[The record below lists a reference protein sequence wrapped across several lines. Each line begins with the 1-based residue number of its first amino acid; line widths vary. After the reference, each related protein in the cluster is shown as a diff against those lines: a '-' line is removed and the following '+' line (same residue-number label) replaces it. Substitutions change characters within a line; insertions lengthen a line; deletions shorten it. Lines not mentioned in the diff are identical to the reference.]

1 MKKIK
6 AIREFICYNQK
17 EIIQY
22 EFLVS
27 ERHRNLR
34 LLLGNDS
41 STKKDIEECYDTLLK
56 VAYDG
61 LIFIYQNNIGL
72 INNIFKS
79 IGIPNSPKVTIKTL
93 EDSSVLDFFRSNK
106 TNKFEVSSIKSNT
119 GFDCIMSS
127 PKTMYYLNHDLE
139 KSFLD
144 GEYVNPRLDDSLKE
158 KLRNGTILWKDCWK
172 PLYDGSKDEYLSTL
186 IIPMAIR
193 INDDDDSLFKEK
205 FSENISHG
213 ESSRT
218 VWGFLCFDYP
228 ERNVLKE
235 YEEDVKNVSY
245 IIADVLSLY
254 LMFFYNHISGS
265 TTFSKAMKIISDK

>member
-1 MKKIK
+1 MKTNK

-27 ERHRNLR
+27 EKHRDLR
-34 LLLGNDS
+34 KLVDKKNP
-41 STKKDIEECYDTLLK
+41 TKEDVEKHYNMLIDT
-56 VAYDG
+56 AYDG
-61 LIFIYQNNIGL
+61 LIKIYQDNIDL
-72 INNIFKS
+72 INNIFKAT
-79 IGIPNSPKVTIKTL
+79 GIPKAPKVTVKTL
-93 EDSSVLDFFRSNK
+93 EDGSVLDFFRSNK
-106 TNKFEVSSIKSNT
+106 PSNFDLNGIESNT
-119 GFDCIMSS
+119 GFSKIMSS
-127 PKTMYYLNHDLE
+127 PKEMFYINHDLE
-139 KSFLD
+139 KSFLN
-144 GEYVNPRLDDSLKE
+144 GSYINPRLDEGKFKE
-158 KLRNGTILWKDCWK
+158 KSVSWTDYWK

-193 INDDDDSLFKEK
+193 INDNDDDLFKKK

-228 ERNVLKE
+228 EKNILKE
-235 YEEDVKNVSY
+235 YEEDVKDVSY
-245 IIADVLSLY
+245 IIADILSLY

-265 TTFSKAMKIISDK
+265 KTFSKAIKIIYGE